1 MKRVKDRWDTEY
13 PASRKTAQ
21 NLIDNARRL
30 KKGRWRK
37 PVKLE
42 NQDETEVQ
50 QQTQEIGQQ
59 KQKSIEWKKE
69 EEGNIVE
76 PVANNDEEE

>member
-1 MKRVKDRWDTEY
+1 MKIVKDRWDTEY

-50 QQTQEIGQQ
+50 QQT
-59 KQKSIEWKKE
+59 
-69 EEGNIVE
+69 
-76 PVANNDEEE
+76 

>member
-1 MKRVKDRWDTEY
+1 MKRVKGRWDTEY

-30 KKGRWRK
+30 KNERWGK

-42 NQDETEVQ
+42 N
-50 QQTQEIGQQ
+50 
-59 KQKSIEWKKE
+59 
-69 EEGNIVE
+69 
-76 PVANNDEEE
+76 